1 MNKHR
6 LTLFQTGRK
15 TTSNFISSFLL
26 LLLIFSSL
34 KKMKEKLIYAIVFVK
49 DQKLPSLSN
58 EEIGVDNHE

>member
-6 LTLFQTGRK
+6 LTFSKQEEK
-15 TTSNFISSFLL
+15 TSIFIPSFSL

-34 KKMKEKLIYAIVFVK
+34 NKMKEKLIYAIVFVK
-49 DQKLPSLSN
+49 DQKLPSPSN